1 MSTVNKANL
10 ALLFELKSLASLILK
25 PTIDEEE
32 IQKAS
37 KIFNVS
43 WFLGYLWNTHNVME
57 TKIEKQNRQSQ
68 IVQWKGDR
76 NVDQDK
82 FSIFLAENLE
92 ICIDLAW
99 YPNSFFGNINI
110 YPPFIAKDSRVTAVG
125 QRKSTT
131 SVRLQHWVKPAV
143 PISTSPLIW
152 FEIKP
157 FHCPV
162 SWSIAPQPP
171 SNRLN
176 WRILKFS
183 ILESSLRISWC
194 SPYIRSVT

>member
-1 MSTVNKANL
+1 MLPFMSTVNKANL
-10 ALLFELKSLASLILK
+10 ALLLELKSLASLILK

-92 ICIDLAW
+92 ICNDLAW
-99 YPNSFFGNINI
+99 YPNSFFRNLPTFYSKGFACDSSWPKKIDNI
-110 YPPFIAKDSRVTAVG
+110 
-125 QRKSTT
+125 
-131 SVRLQHWVKPAV
+131 
-143 PISTSPLIW
+143 
-152 FEIKP
+152 
-157 FHCPV
+157 
-162 SWSIAPQPP
+162 
-171 SNRLN
+171 
-176 WRILKFS
+176 
-183 ILESSLRISWC
+183 C
-194 SPYIRSVT
+194 SFATLS